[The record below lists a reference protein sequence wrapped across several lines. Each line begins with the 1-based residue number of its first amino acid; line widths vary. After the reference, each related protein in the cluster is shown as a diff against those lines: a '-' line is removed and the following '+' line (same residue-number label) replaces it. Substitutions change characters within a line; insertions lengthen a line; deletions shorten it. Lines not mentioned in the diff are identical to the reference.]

1 MVLPKFVS
9 SSAVDVLSSVS
20 YFSELDSK
28 TLQSIAQNAIARK
41 YDPGQLVIL
50 EGEEST
56 GLYIMQDGWGK
67 VIKIAVDGREQ
78 ILQFLGPGDTFNA
91 VGVFTEAVNPA
102 TVVAL
107 EESIIW
113 LIRRA
118 VMLELLEKYPKL
130 ARQIIADLSRRIQH
144 LIGLVDDLS
153 LRKLEARM
161 ARVLLEHSKGEL
173 IERHSWATQNEMAA
187 RLGTVPDVIN
197 RTLRKLVEE
206 GLIEVSRKEIRILER
221 AILEDKA
228 MLAE

>member
-1 MVLPKFVS
+1 MVLPKSVS

-28 TLQSIAQNAIARK
+28 TLQSIAQVAIPRK

-50 EGEEST
+50 EGEASA

-91 VGVFTEAVNPA
+91 VGVFTETANPA

-107 EESIIW
+107 EESVIW
-113 LIRRA
+113 LIRRVA
-118 VMLELLEKYPKL
+118 MLELLEKYPKM
-130 ARQIIADLSRRIQH
+130 ARQIIVDLSGRIQH

-153 LRKLEARM
+153 LRKLEARI
-161 ARVLLEHSKGEL
+161 ARVLLQHSEGDR

-197 RTLRKLVEE
+197 RTLRKMVEE
-206 GLIEVSRKEIRILER
+206 EVIEVSRKEIRILER
-221 AILEDKA
+221 AILESKA
-228 MLAE
+228 MVAE